1 MLKQCGLNTKVTD
14 QNNRNVVS
22 IEVLCHIVRIN
33 EEQIIQQIYER
44 KVNELRGKGSH
55 QSC

>member
-22 IEVLCHIVRIN
+22 IEVLCHMVRMN